1 MGFACLQNLLN
12 QLLTV
17 DLPAMMVLPERLE
30 ISVPPSVTSIAEAA
44 VGRDTIM
51 RAVASAVLQVGC
63 SSQQR
68 GGTPVSGAFS
78 VAKIASKQRRGGRGA
93 RHHHARSSK
102 RSAAGGLLVTAWG
115 CHWCM

>member
-1 MGFACLQNLLN
+1 MHTSAACLLSTLHLCLLLLLLLLQNLLN

-51 RAVASAVLQVGC
+51 RAVASAVLQVRLDC
-63 SSQQR
+63 S
-68 GGTPVSGAFS
+68 
-78 VAKIASKQRRGGRGA
+78 I
-93 RHHHARSSK
+93 
-102 RSAAGGLLVTAWG
+102 GLPACLCSMVLLG
-115 CHWCM
+115 YPH